1 MELHLVL
8 PDGGFLH
15 GGQGQAVLVLDQLV
29 LPAGAHQHRVF
40 VPGVGAL
47 HLPGGQVQDPQPD
60 GHKHLRVVAVAEG
73 LVDLLQHF
81 RQAQAA
87 SGVVFDGGFRPHHEH
102 GGRYALAAD
111 VGDHQAELVP
121 VHVEKVVKVSAHR
134 FGRGHQGVELHALG
148 GELEVFRK
156 RGVLNVGRQLE
167 LVPHVLLGRI
177 DVPAQGQDGGVDVV
191 AQLGKFLAAVDP
203 DQLV

>member
-1 MELHLVL
+1 MKLHFVL
-8 PDGGFLH
+8 PDGGLLH

-29 LPAGAHQHRVF
+29 LPAGPHQHRVF

-60 GHKHLRVVAVAEG
+60 RHEHFRVVAVAEG
-73 LVDLLQHF
+73 LVDLLHHF
-81 RQAQAA
+81 CKTDTAP
-87 SGVVFDGGFRPHHEH
+87 GVVFDGGFRPHHEH

-121 VHVEKVVKVSAHR
+121 AHVEKVVKVSAHR

-167 LVPHVLLGRI
+167 LVPHVLLGRV
-177 DVPAQGQDGGVDVV
+177 DVFSQGEDGGVDVV
-191 AQLGKFLAAVDP
+191 AQLGEFLAAVDP
-203 DQLV
+203 DQFV